1 MSAIAVEIRVA
12 IVISLFVSISHSIVF
27 CIVLNLCESK
37 VFVYWPLNRMPPEY
51 GRPALV
57 AVANCTPL
65 LRPD

>member
-37 VFVYWPLNRMPPEY
+37 VFVYWPLNRMPP
-51 GRPALV
+51 
-57 AVANCTPL
+57 
-65 LRPD
+65 